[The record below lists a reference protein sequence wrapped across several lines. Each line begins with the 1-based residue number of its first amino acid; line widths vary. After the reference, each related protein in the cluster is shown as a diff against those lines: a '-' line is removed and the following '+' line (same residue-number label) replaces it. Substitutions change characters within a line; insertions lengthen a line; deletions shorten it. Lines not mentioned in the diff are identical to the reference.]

1 MDIVSYIS
9 GLAALDRRDD
19 TIGNV
24 RKRVFKQMVLANE
37 GMRTEAQMSSDESP
51 VDIPLYW
58 LVNRDPYIGL
68 LYLIIIPI

>member
-1 MDIVSYIS
+1 MDIVSNIS

-51 VDIPLYW
+51 VDIPWNPGW
-58 LVNRDPYIGL
+58 LIGILILAYYIL
-68 LYLIIIPI
+68 L